1 MTKSRSLTQT
11 LVDDFTQQVALKQL
25 KTGDKLPTEMSIMQ
39 TFGVSR
45 TVVREALSKLQA
57 AGLVETHHG
66 IGTFV
71 LEPSADSRFR
81 MSGVPLISDGDVQT
95 ALEFRLGIE
104 VECAGLAA
112 LRRTPE
118 QLKAMRTVLDEFE
131 QNLAEKTPKKATF
144 DQSLGNTVAP
154 DFQFHLLLA
163 QAAHNRYFVDLMSH
177 LGTSIIP
184 RSRLAI
190 AKKISIQMPAYLSR
204 VNQEHETIYQAVV
217 RQDAESARAAARLHL
232 TNSRERMRLAQAD

>member
-11 LVDDFTQQVALKQL
+11 LVDDFTQQVAMKQL

-71 LEPSADSRFR
+71 LEPRADSRFR
-81 MSGVPLISDGDVQT
+81 VSGVPMISDGDVQT

-112 LRRTPE
+112 LRRTPD
-118 QLKAMRTVLDEFE
+118 QLKAMRAVLDEF
-131 QNLAEKTPKKATF
+131 
-144 DQSLGNTVAP
+144 
-154 DFQFHLLLA
+154 
-163 QAAHNRYFVDLMSH
+163 
-177 LGTSIIP
+177 
-184 RSRLAI
+184 
-190 AKKISIQMPAYLSR
+190 
-204 VNQEHETIYQAVV
+204 
-217 RQDAESARAAARLHL
+217 
-232 TNSRERMRLAQAD
+232 

>member
-11 LVDDFTQQVALKQL
+11 LVDAFTQQVAMKQL

-71 LEPSADSRFR
+71 LEPRADSRFR
-81 MSGVPLISDGDVQT
+81 VSGVPMISDGDVQT

-112 LRRTPE
+112 LRRTPD
-118 QLKAMRTVLDEFE
+118 QLKAMRAVLDEF
-131 QNLAEKTPKKATF
+131 
-144 DQSLGNTVAP
+144 
-154 DFQFHLLLA
+154 
-163 QAAHNRYFVDLMSH
+163 
-177 LGTSIIP
+177 
-184 RSRLAI
+184 
-190 AKKISIQMPAYLSR
+190 
-204 VNQEHETIYQAVV
+204 
-217 RQDAESARAAARLHL
+217 
-232 TNSRERMRLAQAD
+232 

>member
-1 MTKSRSLTQT
+1 MIKSRNLTQT
-11 LVDDFTQQVALKQL
+11 LVDDFTQQVTTKQL

-71 LEPSADSRFR
+71 LEPTADSWFR
-81 MSGVPLISDGDVQT
+81 VSSVPMIRDGDVRM

-118 QLKAMRTVLDEFE
+118 QIKAMRMVLDEFE
-131 QNLAEKTPKKATF
+131 QNVTEKKSKKSMLN
-144 DQSLGNTVAP
+144 QSFGNTVAP

-184 RSRLAI
+184 RTRLDV
-190 AKKISIQMPAYLSR
+190 AKKISHHIPAYLSR
-204 VNQEHETIYQAVV
+204 VNQEHEAIYAAVV

-232 TNSRERMRLAQAD
+232 TNSRERMRLTQGE

>member
-1 MTKSRSLTQT
+1 MTKSRNLTQT
-11 LVDDFTQQVALKQL
+11 LVDDFTQKIAQKQF

-39 TFGVSR
+39 NFGVSR

-57 AGLVETHHG
+57 SGFVETHHG

-71 LEPSADSRFR
+71 LEPTADSRFR
-81 MSGVPLISDGDVQT
+81 VSGVPLISDGDVQT

-118 QLKAMRTVLDEFE
+118 QIKAMRAVLDEFE
-131 QNLAEKTPKKATF
+131 QNAGEKSAKKSGF
-144 DQSLGNTVAP
+144 NQSLGNTVAP

-184 RSRLAI
+184 RTRLDV
-190 AKKISIQMPAYLSR
+190 AKKVSHRVPAYLSR
-204 VNQEHETIYQAVV
+204 VNQEHEAIYAAVV

-232 TNSRERMRLAQAD
+232 TNSRERMRFAQGE